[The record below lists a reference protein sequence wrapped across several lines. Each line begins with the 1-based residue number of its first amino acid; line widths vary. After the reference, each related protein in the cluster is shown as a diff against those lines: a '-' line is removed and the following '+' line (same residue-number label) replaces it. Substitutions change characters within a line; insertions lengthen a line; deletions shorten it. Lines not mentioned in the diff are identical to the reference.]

1 MTTMQGI
8 AALLQRTAMRSPDQ
22 LAVIDHGGRIT
33 YGALAE
39 MADRL
44 SRSMIGLGLERHD
57 RVAVYLD
64 KSIETVATIFAACA
78 AGLVVVPINP
88 KLKPHQ
94 VRHIVADSGAAAL
107 VTTRYRLQQLA
118 DAVDANAMKII
129 LTTAGTEDIRSGVH
143 SWSALAAAES
153 PGRPHRCID
162 MDPSAILYTSGS
174 TGMPKGVV
182 VSHRNLILGA
192 ESVNAYLGTTRED
205 VILSLL
211 PLSFDA
217 GLSQV
222 TTATA
227 AGAKLV
233 LHNYIQAKEAVADC
247 AAHGVTS
254 ITAVPPLWTQLA
266 AAAWGES
273 ASRAVRLFANT
284 GGHMPAPLLASLRSL
299 FPRAKPFLMYGLT
312 EAFRSTYLDPSEVD
326 RRPGSIGKAIPDAE
340 ILVLRPDGSRC
351 DPGESGELV
360 HRGGLVTLGYW
371 NDPARTAQ
379 RFRPLTQ
386 RPAEGLIPEMAVW
399 SGDIVKTDED
409 GFLYFVGR
417 RDEMIKSSGYRI
429 SPTEIESVLFD
440 APGVNEAA
448 VFAVPDEALGQLI
461 LAAVVAAGGHLDA
474 ERVRQHCGRLL
485 PPYMVPHI
493 IEVDAL
499 PRTPNGKIDR
509 PNLPSLYRR
518 EAANA

>member
-254 ITAVPPLWTQLA
+254 ITAVGGRGGASPQVARSGSSPIRAAICPHRCWPACAASFPAPSPFSCTASPRLFARHASIRARSIVARARSARRFPMPRSSCCVRMGAVATRVKA
-266 AAAWGES
+266 ASSCIAAAW
-273 ASRAVRLFANT
+273 
-284 GGHMPAPLLASLRSL
+284 
-299 FPRAKPFLMYGLT
+299 
-312 EAFRSTYLDPSEVD
+312 
-326 RRPGSIGKAIPDAE
+326 
-340 ILVLRPDGSRC
+340 
-351 DPGESGELV
+351 
-360 HRGGLVTLGYW
+360 
-371 NDPARTAQ
+371 
-379 RFRPLTQ
+379 
-386 RPAEGLIPEMAVW
+386 
-399 SGDIVKTDED
+399 
-409 GFLYFVGR
+409 
-417 RDEMIKSSGYRI
+417 
-429 SPTEIESVLFD
+429 
-440 APGVNEAA
+440 
-448 VFAVPDEALGQLI
+448 
-461 LAAVVAAGGHLDA
+461 
-474 ERVRQHCGRLL
+474 
-485 PPYMVPHI
+485 
-493 IEVDAL
+493 
-499 PRTPNGKIDR
+499 
-509 PNLPSLYRR
+509 
-518 EAANA
+518 